1 MSRAAP
7 SVLAVLDIPQDDP
20 ARTRNVELGVAIRWL
35 RRAQGW
41 TIEGL
46 ALDAGLHPTY
56 LSGIERG
63 VRNPSW
69 AKLCALADSL
79 QVPVSA
85 IAGTAERVAV
95 LTLDAMPS
103 PGAADTARVFPTGM

>member
-7 SVLAVLDIPQDDP
+7 SVLVVLDIPQDDP

-85 IAGTAERVAV
+85 IAGTAERIAV

-103 PGAADTARVFPTGM
+103 PGPARTFDDPPRDR